1 MSKDFRHEKYFA
13 IFLDLLHPTIK
24 TPTRIPTTNPMK
36 LPAKLAIAS
45 LAIFTAASSVSAQ
58 NATTDPV
65 GFVTCNITAGS
76 GTSKV
81 LTLFSAP
88 LLDSPSFAGEMSG
101 TITSFTSNSIS
112 NSNAGWSAGALSTA
126 SSPTLIQ
133 ITSGNATG
141 RMFLIAT
148 IPANTADTVTISSTD
163 AQQVDLTTIGLQA
176 GNSYKILACDTL
188 STLFGT
194 PGTTGILGGAN
205 STVSDTVVLVFNG
218 TAQTFF
224 YSTSLSRWTRVAGG
238 NPDATNTAVPPYYGI
253 QYARLAAS
261 PLSFTFTGN
270 VPTTGRQQSIGN
282 SGITLLSQFFPT
294 DTTLAN
300 LGIQNIAGW
309 VSNASS
315 SVADNV
321 ILVSAGSSSTY
332 WFNGTNWRRVAGGSP
347 ISDSVVV
354 PPGTSIRIN
363 KKGAASGFST
373 LVQSLP
379 YSL

>member
-1 MSKDFRHEKYFA
+1 
-13 IFLDLLHPTIK
+13 
-24 TPTRIPTTNPMK
+24 MK
-36 LPAKLAIAS
+36 LKTAIPSIAAALLA
-45 LAIFTAASSVSAQ
+45 AAPFAFAQ

-65 GFVTCNITAGS
+65 GFVTVNITAG
-76 GTSKV
+76 GATSKV
-81 LTLFSAP
+81 ITLFSAP
-88 LLDSPSFAGEMSG
+88 LLDSPSYAGQMSG

-112 NSNAGWSAGALSTA
+112 NTNAGWTSGQLSTA
-126 SSPTLIQ
+126 SSPSLIQ
-133 ITSGNATG
+133 ITTGNATG

-148 IPANTADTVTISSTD
+148 NSDNTVTISSTD
-163 AQQVDLTTIGLQA
+163 AQQVDLTSTGLAA
-176 GNSYKILACDTL
+176 GDSYKILACDTL
-188 STLFGT
+188 SSLFGT

-224 YSTSLSRWTRVAGG
+224 YSTTLNRWTRVAGG

-270 VPTTGRQQSIGN
+270 VPTIGRQQSIGN
-282 SGITLLSQFFPT
+282 SGLTLVSQFFPT

-300 LGIQNIAGW
+300 LNIQNIAGW
-309 VSNASS
+309 VSNNSS
-315 SVADNV
+315 STADNV
-321 ILVSAGSSSTY
+321 ILVSGGSSSTY

-347 ISDSVVV
+347 ISDSTVV

-363 KKGAASGFST
+363 KKGSASGFST